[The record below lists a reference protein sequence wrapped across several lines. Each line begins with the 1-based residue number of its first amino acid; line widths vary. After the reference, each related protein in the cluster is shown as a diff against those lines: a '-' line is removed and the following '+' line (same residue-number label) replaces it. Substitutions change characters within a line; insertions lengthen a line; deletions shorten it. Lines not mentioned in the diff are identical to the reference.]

1 MRETHVL
8 PDVVLTAPPLEGPD
22 PYLELVHP
30 DDLENLA
37 ALVDLASLSDA
48 HAIVRVRDHDHGW
61 TLVEH
66 RARVDNERV
75 VLERTDVTA
84 REQERAR
91 QGRTDAYWR
100 TILRN
105 GHEAIAVLDPSTH
118 RIRHASDHLGELLH
132 TDPQWLERRS
142 LSALVHPDDEAALEA
157 CLDRLDDSDGRLV
170 TEVRLFSFDAE
181 PRWMEA
187 VLSDARHD
195 PDVAAIVVNLRDIE
209 DRKRAEQQLQAS
221 EQLFRVLLA
230 HLADG
235 ALVVDRDGTVR
246 FASSRAAEILDV
258 AVEDL
263 VGHVAPLRTR
273 ADGSVALSTDG
284 GLPPAPLHQLP
295 TEIVGSD
302 DRWYELST
310 DDLGDD
316 PVVDGIVLVFR
327 DITQRRRDVEQLRHE
342 LELDVLTGLVNRRGF
357 EQRVTARID
366 AGERL
371 HLAFLDLNG
380 FKAVND
386 THGHGVGDELLRRVA
401 ARLRRATRPD
411 DIVARLGGDEFV
423 VAASISD
430 TAVRDELIDR
440 LARALSGAYR
450 LGEQRVRV
458 SVSTGWSEVGGE
470 IGLAEALHDADER
483 MYADKRWQ
491 ADIDRRAA
499 G

>member
-1 MRETHVL
+1 MHDPHVL
-8 PDVVLTAPPLEGPD
+8 PDVVLTTLPLEGPD

-30 DDLENLA
+30 DDLESLA
-37 ALVDLASLSDA
+37 ALVDLAALSDA
-48 HAIVRVRDHDHGW
+48 HAIVRVRDDRGW

-66 RARVDNERV
+66 RARTEGDRV
-75 VLERTDVTA
+75 VLERTDVTE

-105 GHEAIAVLDPSTH
+105 GHEAIAVLDPETH
-118 RIRHASDHLGELLH
+118 RIRHASDHLGELLGA
-132 TDPQWLERRS
+132 DPRWLERRS
-142 LSALVHPDDEAALEA
+142 LASLVHPDDEVEFDAS
-157 CLDRLDDSDGRLV
+157 LDRLDASDGRIV
-170 TEVRLFSFDAE
+170 TEVRLFSLDME
-181 PRWMEA
+181 PRWVEA

-195 PDVAAIVVNLRDIE
+195 PEVAAIVVNLRDIE
-209 DRKRAEQQLQAS
+209 DRKRAEQQLRSS
-221 EQLFRVLLA
+221 EQLFRVLLG

-246 FASSRAAEILDV
+246 FASPRAAEILGTEVDS
-258 AVEDL
+258 L
-263 VGHVAPLRTR
+263 VGQVAPLRQRLDDT
-273 ADGSVALSTDG
+273 VVLSTDAA
-284 GLPPAPLHQLP
+284 LPAAPLGALP
-295 TEIVGSD
+295 NEILGSGE
-302 DRWYELST
+302 RWYEVST
-310 DDLGDD
+310 HDLGED
-316 PVVDGIVLVFR
+316 PVVDGLVLVFR

-357 EQRVTARID
+357 EQRVSARID

-386 THGHGVGDELLRRVA
+386 THGHAVGDELLRRVA
-401 ARLRRATRPD
+401 DRLRRATRPD
-411 DIVARLGGDEFV
+411 DVVARLGGDEFV
-423 VAASISD
+423 VAAAIAD
-430 TAVRDELIDR
+430 PAARDELIDR
-440 LARALSGAYR
+440 LALALSGAYQ
-450 LGEQRVRV
+450 LQHERVRV

-470 IGLAEALHDADER
+470 VGLAEALHAADER

-491 ADIDRRAA
+491 ANLGRAA